1 MEVRKQKGV
10 AVVHVGNHRAGAGTG
25 LGCCTLLDDFHTHTP
40 TPRRRQ
46 TTSNISPPPH
56 SQLILL
62 NYE

>member
-10 AVVHVGNHRAGAGTG
+10 AVVHVGNRRAGAGTG
-25 LGCCTLLDDFHTHTP
+25 LGCCTLLDDFHHHHP
-40 TPRRRQ
+40 PPRK